1 MQPRRVATIIMYLGG
16 TGADSAELSGGH
28 TIFPCLRTQGGGAP
42 LLGAAECAAI
52 GELFADGVHVA
63 TALRLRLQ
71 SNRSQFMTIIVYD
84 GMRRRGAPLLRL
96 LSRLSVPLLQLSL
109 LFSKR
114 PTGKREIVA
123 GHNLTAAVDASCS
136 RRGGVRAVCVM
147 RREHAAS
154 VQRTIGSK
162 SDARRTIRAAVSM
175 VLRFARRA
183 GYATCSR
190 ALNIVMPSIGCCA

>member
-136 RRGGVRAVCVM
+136 RRGGVRAVCVVNM
-147 RREHAAS
+147 QPQCNEQSAQNRTRDAQFALQFQWCCGLHGAQGTLHAQ
-154 VQRTIGSK
+154 VR
-162 SDARRTIRAAVSM
+162 
-175 VLRFARRA
+175 
-183 GYATCSR
+183 
-190 ALNIVMPSIGCCA
+190 

>member
-42 LLGAAECAAI
+42 LLGAAECVAI

-109 LFSKR
+109 YYYSQNVR
-114 PTGKREIVA
+114 QESGR
-123 GHNLTAAVDASCS
+123 SS
-136 RRGGVRAVCVM
+136 RGTTSQLPSTHPVRAEVV
-147 RREHAAS
+147 
-154 VQRTIGSK
+154 
-162 SDARRTIRAAVSM
+162 
-175 VLRFARRA
+175 
-183 GYATCSR
+183 
-190 ALNIVMPSIGCCA
+190 